1 MKLSLARFSRSSL
14 HSNLLCYK
22 LSLQPAALSNGAIL
36 DSSTTLDELFN
47 QVRAA
52 RSGTLA
58 DQRMLANL
66 LEMLN
71 GDDPSAHCN
80 R

>member
-1 MKLSLARFSRSSL
+1 
-14 HSNLLCYK
+14 LLCYK
-22 LSLQPAALSNGAIL
+22 LSFQPTGLSNGAIL
-36 DSSTTLDELFN
+36 DSSTTLGELFN
-47 QVRAA
+47 QVQVA
-52 RSGTLA
+52 RSSTLA

-71 GDDPSAHCN
+71 GDDPSARCN